1 MPDEASDAAVEVSQ
15 GVITSEI
22 LWKAQQVE
30 ELTGHPVALD
40 VDAILSAAT
49 LYDMLS
55 EKGKRGTRGAF
66 EEQGKALDRVIR
78 DRS

>member
-1 MPDEASDAAVEVSQ
+1 MNEDFSVPRAM
-15 GVITSEI
+15 ITKEI

-66 EEQGKALDRVIR
+66 EEQGKSLDRIIR
-78 DRS
+78 NWE